1 MIKFKQFIKEAK
13 NELDAL
19 PYDHPKR
26 KENLMKWFSNS
37 VTHDNGVPRT
47 YYTGT
52 SKDTDFKSHNVGRH
66 GAWFTSSPHEASQYS
81 VENDSMGSTWS
92 HEKRGYEKTNV
103 MSRVIPA
110 HIKAENPYRGP
121 IPDYVFSQNYKKS
134 QSDWFDTLR
143 AKGHDSWIPDHAG
156 GNLVVVLKHPN
167 QIKSSIGNKGHFDAD
182 KKNIHEEINN
192 HYTHLPDE
200 PGTVQIPDGHIRLYH
215 RTSINNMK
223 SITKNGLSINN
234 AKGYEGPKAIY
245 ADPKGFY
252 GKPGDVGDETVD
264 VEFHV
269 PKDKFRA
276 TIVYMDEVPKE
287 NIIAIH
293 QNWHNTARSIRDN
306 PKTLSRVLSGKHD
319 NLLDGSGGDQ
329 YKYSIKH
336 IKHIF
341 KESKIPHD
349 RDTSENTTSLD
360 KYFDIIEQMVIELSE
375 IHNVDPDI
383 IWDDFENVD
392 DVELYE
398 TAAWRR
404 KEGKSET
411 GGLNKKGV
419 ESYRRENPGSNL
431 QMAVTTKPSE
441 LKKDS
446 KAYKRRK
453 SFCARMSGMNGPMKK
468 PNGEPT
474 RKALALRKW
483 NC

>member
-1 MIKFKQFIKEAK
+1 MISFKNFLLERIVDPEQLAVRTAK
-13 NELDAL
+13 I
-19 PYDHPKR
+19 YGKR
-26 KENLMKWFSNS
+26 TNYGPWLKAEKHEHIPLSNYNR
-37 VTHDNGVPRT
+37 VAVN
-47 YYTGT
+47 
-52 SKDTDFKSHNVGRH
+52 K
-66 GAWFTSSPHEASQYS
+66 
-81 VENDSMGSTWS
+81 VENKLYKYQKKLGMFVDSDLNASEE
-92 HEKRGYEKTNV
+92 EKKTA
-103 MSRVIPA
+103 PA
-110 HIKAENPYRGP
+110 RANEAIA
-121 IPDYVFSQNYKKS
+121 NYKKKF
-134 QSDWFDTLR
+134 SDKTMKISDLHATQPFIRTGDMEQLKNKISNKTSSDIMVIKHNDKHYIMDGHHTVMA
-143 AKGHDSWIPDHAG
+143 AKFRGEKDVNVKYLDLDAETS
-156 GNLVVVLKHPN
+156 K
-167 QIKSSIGNKGHFDAD
+167 KKGV
-182 KKNIHEEINN
+182 NEEINN

-200 PGTVQIPDGHIRLYH
+200 PGTVPIPDGHIRLYH

-223 SITKNGLSINN
+223 SITKSGLSINH

-252 GKPGDVGDETVD
+252 GKPGYVGDEKVD

-269 PKDKFRA
+269 PKDKFKG
-276 TIVYMDEVPKE
+276 TIVQIHEVPKE

-293 QNWHNTARSIRDN
+293 QNWHNTARSIMDD
-306 PKTLSRVLSGKHD
+306 PKTLSRVLSGEHD
-319 NLLDGSGGDQ
+319 DLLDGSGGDQ

-336 IKHIF
+336 IKHVF

-349 RDTSENTTSLD
+349 RDTSENTTFLD
-360 KYFDIIEQMVIELSE
+360 EYFDIIEQMVIELSE

-453 SFCARMSGMNGPMKK
+453 SFCARMSGMKGPMRK